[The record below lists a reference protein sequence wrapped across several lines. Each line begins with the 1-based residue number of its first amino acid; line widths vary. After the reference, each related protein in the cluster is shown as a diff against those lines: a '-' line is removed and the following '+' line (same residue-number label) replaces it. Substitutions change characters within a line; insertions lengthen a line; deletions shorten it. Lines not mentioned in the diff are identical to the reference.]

1 MIYGLWL
8 SADGLSSQQVRQE
21 VIANNLTQVDTPGF
35 KPDRVAFGERLN
47 EYLLDSNPSTR
58 LASYENAT
66 GGLLPA
72 EVFTDFTQGS
82 IVPTGN
88 DLDTALLDE
97 GFFAIQTADGTR
109 YSRDGRFTLRTDGG
123 LEHIASGG
131 KVLDAAG
138 NAITIDP
145 NVAVAITQEGR
156 IQQNNVDVAR
166 LGVFRFENPQQ
177 LQKIGENLYEAPA
190 GGAVLTNASVRQKA
204 IEASGSDPA
213 SMLVDMMTAARAYE
227 LSASMIQMQDES
239 LGRLVNDVG
248 RIA

>member
-47 EYLLDSNPSTR
+47 EFLLDGNPSTR
-58 LASYENAT
+58 LAGYESAT
-66 GGLLPA
+66 GGLFPT
-72 EVFTDFTQGS
+72 EVFTDFSQGS

-97 GFFAIQTADGTR
+97 GFFAIQTANGTR
-109 YSRDGRFTLRTDGG
+109 YSRDGRFTMRPNGG

-138 NAITIDP
+138 NPIVLDP
-145 NVAVAITQEGR
+145 NAPVSITREGR
-156 IQQNNVDVAR
+156 IQQNNIDVAR
-166 LGVFRFENPQQ
+166 LGVYRFENPQR
-177 LQKIGENLYEAPA
+177 LEKAGENLYEAPG
-190 GGAVLTNASVRQKA
+190 GGAVLTNASVRQNA
-204 IEASGSDPA
+204 IEASGSNPT

-227 LSASMIQMQDES
+227 MSASMIQMQDES